1 MSSQEKQ
8 AAVITV
14 DGPSGSG
21 KGTVCQLLA
30 RELGWHL
37 LDSGA
42 LYRVTALAARHHGV
56 ELDDVEALEVL
67 AAHLDVRFKATDGGD
82 TQIILEGEEVT
93 HAIRN
98 ERVGEDASVVAALG
112 PVREALLSR
121 QRDFALAPGLVAD
134 GRDMGTVVFP
144 QAGLKIYLDASA
156 EERAQRRYKQLIS
169 KEPGASL
176 GDILN
181 DIKARDARDMNRAV
195 APLKPAPD
203 AVILD
208 STLMSIKEVLQAVLD
223 EARHRGLR

>member
-1 MSSQEKQ
+1 MSSREKQ
-8 AAVITV
+8 IAVITV

-21 KGTVCQLLA
+21 KGTICQLLA

-67 AAHLDVRFKATDGGD
+67 AAHLDVRFRATDGGD

-112 PVREALLSR
+112 PVREALLNR
-121 QRDFALAPGLVAD
+121 QRDFAREPGLVAD

-144 QAGLKIYLDASA
+144 QASLKIYLDASA

-176 GDILN
+176 DDILN

-208 STLMSIKEVLQAVLD
+208 STLMSINEVLQAVLD

>member
-1 MSSQEKQ
+1 MSTRDKQ
-8 AAVITV
+8 VAVITV

-21 KGTVCQLLA
+21 KGTICQLLA

-67 AAHLDVRFKATDGGD
+67 AAHLDVRFKATDGG

-112 PVREALLSR
+112 PVREALLNR
-121 QRDFALAPGLVAD
+121 QQDFAREPGLVAD

-144 QAGLKIYLDASA
+144 QASLKIYLDASA

-208 STLMSIKEVLQAVLD
+208 STLMSINEVLQAVLD

>member
-1 MSSQEKQ
+1 MSSQDKQ
-8 AAVITV
+8 VAVITV

-21 KGTVCQLLA
+21 KGTICQLLA

-67 AAHLDVRFKATDGGD
+67 AAHLDVRFKATDGGE

-176 GDILN
+176 DDILN

>member
-1 MSSQEKQ
+1 MSSREKQ
-8 AAVITV
+8 IAVITV

-21 KGTVCQLLA
+21 KGTICQLLA

-67 AAHLDVRFKATDGGD
+67 AAHLDVRFKATDGAE

-112 PVREALLSR
+112 PVRESLLKR
-121 QRDFALAPGLVAD
+121 QRDFAREPGLVAD

-144 QAGLKIYLDASA
+144 RAGLKIYLDASA

-176 GDILN
+176 DDILN

-208 STLMSIKEVLQAVLD
+208 STLMSINEVLQAVLD

>member
-1 MSSQEKQ
+1 MSSRNKQ
-8 AAVITV
+8 VAIITV

-21 KGTVCQLLA
+21 KGTICQRLA

-56 ELDDVEALEVL
+56 ALDDVEALEVL
-67 AAHLDVRFKATDGGD
+67 AAHLDVRFMATDGGD

-93 HAIRN
+93 QAIRN
-98 ERVGEDASVVAALG
+98 ERVGEDASVIAALG

-121 QRDFALAPGLVAD
+121 QRDFALEPGLVAD

-144 QAGLKIYLDASA
+144 EASLKIYLDASA
-156 EERAQRRYKQLIS
+156 EERARRRYKQLIS

-195 APLKPAPD
+195 APLRPAPD

-208 STLMSIKEVLQAVLD
+208 STLMSIDEVLQAVLN

>member
-1 MSSQEKQ
+1 MSSREKQ
-8 AAVITV
+8 IAVITV

-21 KGTVCQLLA
+21 KGTICQLLA

-67 AAHLDVRFKATDGGD
+67 AAHLDVRFKATEGAE

-112 PVREALLSR
+112 PVREALLKR
-121 QRDFALAPGLVAD
+121 QRDFAREPGLVAD

-144 QAGLKIYLDASA
+144 RAGLKIYLDASA

-176 GDILN
+176 DDILN

-208 STLMSIKEVLQAVLD
+208 STLMSINEVLQAVLD